1 MNAELSYMKY
11 TEMKRKVVNA
21 RKLRLSPNEEAF
33 ILKEDYER
41 RRKLRLLQVREQERD
56 IALQI
61 REDIKQRRN
70 QQLTRLAEELR
81 AEWEESQTQKIQNL
95 EKLYL
100 ASLRSMGEGHRQ
112 AKENEP
118 DLDALA
124 QQAAQRKRKADLRHK
139 EALKVQKNKKEILM
153 KQKTWHIKAR
163 KEALLVEKERSARIT
178 SLPPPPPAL
187 FENIEVK
194 RISAVKTNSS
204 TYHHLHTFVSREI
217 DTKQPDAHLAAEEEA
232 KRLEELQKQAA
243 QERMERFE
251 KAHVRGFQA
260 MKKIH
265 LAQNQEKLMKE
276 LKQLQQEDLARRRQT
291 VAQMPPQLVEL
302 PYKRSEMKED
312 WQRELEFAFEDM
324 YNADRKVKGNLILH
338 LEPEPLPTVTDQIQ
352 DEELNLSVEQENLDA
367 AEDLPVTEAE
377 IICSSETDVPLVMK
391 TQQIPSKVLFKKLLN
406 KIRSQKSLW
415 TIKSMSEDES
425 EMITTVSETES
436 KAPTVE
442 SGTIA
447 SEERTLSSG
456 QEQVVESDT
465 LTIESGPLASEDKPL
480 SCGTN
485 SGKEQGI
492 PLEINEALP
501 ITTVAQSSVLLH
513 PQEEAAR
520 IRMSAR
526 QKQIME
532 IEEQK
537 QKQLELLEQIEQQ
550 KLRLETDCFR
560 AQLEEEKRKKTQLTG
575 VGCRKS
581 HHYIN
586 LLVGIAPASCAVIS
600 DEDSHRQMIRNYQHQ
615 LLQQN
620 RLHRQSVETARKRL
634 LEYQTMLK
642 GRCPSMSA
650 PSLITD
656 SVISVP
662 SWKSERPTA
671 ISEYWDQGQRLK
683 LSPDKYQ
690 PIQPIQTSK
699 LEQDHFQVAKQNHF
713 PQRQVETAETSGAS
727 DTLTNQSLESQEH
740 LRQFSQTET
749 QQRDYKLVPE
759 NSETLSRALSRDR
772 RLISQDARKV
782 SETCRATTFQSLD
795 SQQLFS
801 ENSENISS
809 HLTEP
814 SSFVPLVPQRSFSS
828 LPVKVETG
836 NIQEPFSAMSKST
849 VSTSHSII
857 NQMYDRPLLPSENI
871 TVQQGNMKA
880 LQEQLDLQKKVL
892 QARQEAQEQL
902 LLCKQKE
909 LEQQTGLSVFL
920 PFVTPDLSALLPS
933 AKADLG
939 RMQESSP
946 TKNNTAVSSD
956 HDVISQLQDRLLSLS
971 QPILSQQNNFKFLQ
985 EQLNIQKDS
994 FQARR
999 EAQEVSCV
1007 HKQSELDGRVC
1018 SEQAEPSFP
1027 FQVAQHTF
1035 TSLPSADTKSGK
1047 IQEQYSSKSDKGLVS
1062 CQSDIPKSQ
1071 DESLS
1076 FLQQFLPLH
1085 DSLKL
1090 LQEQLTKQRDTLQ
1103 ARHEAQVELLLHRQR
1118 DLGDSKSGPMSSS
1131 SSPMVVQHS
1140 VASQASAKAEPRR
1153 TQELYLSEKENVV
1166 PSSHL
1171 IIPTFQDKSLSFP
1184 QHSLPQQE
1192 NLTILQEQSQI
1203 QRVILG
1209 AKEGTQEFVHK
1220 ESELEKMISSE
1231 QTGTSSSLSQVD
1243 ESERFQECISI
1254 KSDSTIPLSHPKIPR
1269 CQERLLRV
1277 SQHMLPLQDN
1287 LEEHQAWLDTE
1298 KEAFH
1303 FSQKTQ
1309 ENTASEQSGSSSF
1322 IPQLVQLSFTSLAS
1336 AESGTILEPLLT
1348 ESESKIFSSHLQIPQ
1363 LQDRLLRISQ
1373 LIQPQQDNLKALQE
1387 QLAAQREAIILA
1399 RQEAREELL
1408 LHQQS
1413 EWEGRISPEQV
1424 DTSSLPLVPQHSF
1437 TSLPLTESERNQEP
1451 CSINSDNMVSSG
1463 HSAITLPDRPLG
1475 LSHLVLPQQD
1485 NSIALEEHLHAQTDL
1500 LPSIEKTQKELVLSQ
1515 PCIFEEKVSSEHFIQ
1530 SHHGDLQ
1537 VLQQQLDTQKK
1548 AIQSIQEV
1556 QEELLLQRLSE
1567 LENRVS
1573 SEQVSSSSFLSQV
1586 VLPVVDSE
1594 RTQKSFPTKSNDTVP
1609 SSHPEIPRLQDRLL
1623 SLSQPVLP
1631 QQDNLTAQLDAQ
1643 REVVYSYE
1651 KPQEELPLN
1660 KQRKLNKSESA
1671 EHTVPSLL
1679 LPKETEHSFIPLP
1692 FAEAKPKSTCE
1703 LYSSQNEHAAPPSGP
1718 VIPRFQD
1725 RLLSFSQPVLAQQDN
1740 LGLQKQLDL
1749 QREVLHYS
1757 QKAQEKL
1764 LVQRQTAL
1772 QQQIQK
1778 HEETLKDFF
1787 KDSQIS
1793 KPTVENDLKTQKMGQ
1808 LREWFPNTQD
1818 LAGNDQEN
1826 IRHADR
1832 NNSDD
1837 NHLPTDDTSA
1847 KQSGE
1852 HLEKD
1857 LGRRS
1862 SKPPVAKVKC
1872 GLDLNQHE
1880 LSAIQEVESP
1890 ASGRTSLL
1898 GKPGISQ
1905 DRDPLRVSISR
1916 EQSFFGS
1923 PLACDPFSC
1932 LQQVGQEN
1940 VCGDDYNEAVKVKES
1955 VVENHAVLSY
1965 AVEEE
1970 HTYLGPIVKP
1980 DDKAKT
1986 LSHEPLSSVTVS
1998 TGSLLSYENTDLSL
2012 TDPESFSEHMDDS
2025 KQESTTGKEQETNIS
2040 SIVPSTQDI
2049 DQWRNSSDVHKSLL
2063 PAVDE
2068 TTCAHTY
2075 FRQMIDKYINEANV
2089 IPEKTDLQVDLDF
2102 PELEHIFPNL
2112 HHQLF
2117 KPLEPHPDFDLSS
2130 SSSGIS
2136 PDNRDFYQR
2145 SDSSSESHCAPGSS
2159 KSTVYF
2165 TALRRTSMH
2174 SSLNTSSN
2182 QQPDTNLAHV
2192 GAHSFATE
2200 NIIGGSEQ
2208 CFEQLLPE
2216 YSSQEE
2222 SQHADLPSIFS
2233 IEARDSSQGMKNQN
2247 YSSEEHTEIL
2257 QNKKKSVH
2265 FQLSVGN
2272 LSSVY
2277 GSCDEANV
2285 FDQLNVHSTPC
2296 GSNSSECSIKHQ
2308 LESRK
2313 ERMGFEEL
2321 SKRGVVT
2328 ILQSQG
2334 LTEDNKNETCRV
2346 LAINP
2351 QIEEIDSRL
2360 CVEMGTSVQAPYSLT
2375 TQNEKC
2381 FENSAEIDIP
2391 KITKKLSQ
2399 LSQSELFASSG
2410 SFSLQSSIPV
2420 WETETGHGIMEEPEL
2435 TLVSTS
2441 DTSIAEMDFANL
2453 TLEEKS
2459 ENEAKS
2465 SFQVGEFLPLVSE
2478 TEASDY
2484 PAVSELSIEKPRT
2497 ASTDTPQ
2504 RFTPIPGSL
2513 QEAFIKRKK
2522 SFMER
2527 SHQREKEIRNK
2538 IRLSENSQIKTV
2550 KEKPSISSSVSR
2562 LKGVNKVRASFP
2574 EDRKTTQALRH
2585 QRGLR
2590 LYNQLAEVK
2599 QQKEEKAKQE
2609 AYAQN
2614 RARAKEFHKVS
2625 VTEGEGLNFLSLKYT
2640 TETTKFLF
2648 LPQKTLE
2655 KLRARNTC

>member
-1 MNAELSYMKY
+1 
-11 TEMKRKVVNA
+11 
-21 RKLRLSPNEEAF
+21 
-33 ILKEDYER
+33 
-41 RRKLRLLQVREQERD
+41 
-56 IALQI
+56 
-61 REDIKQRRN
+61 
-70 QQLTRLAEELR
+70 
-81 AEWEESQTQKIQNL
+81 
-95 EKLYL
+95 
-100 ASLRSMGEGHRQ
+100 
-112 AKENEP
+112 
-118 DLDALA
+118 
-124 QQAAQRKRKADLRHK
+124 
-139 EALKVQKNKKEILM
+139 
-153 KQKTWHIKAR
+153 
-163 KEALLVEKERSARIT
+163 
-178 SLPPPPPAL
+178 
-187 FENIEVK
+187 
-194 RISAVKTNSS
+194 
-204 TYHHLHTFVSREI
+204 
-217 DTKQPDAHLAAEEEA
+217 
-232 KRLEELQKQAA
+232 
-243 QERMERFE
+243 
-251 KAHVRGFQA
+251 
-260 MKKIH
+260 
-265 LAQNQEKLMKE
+265 
-276 LKQLQQEDLARRRQT
+276 
-291 VAQMPPQLVEL
+291 
-302 PYKRSEMKED
+302 
-312 WQRELEFAFEDM
+312 
-324 YNADRKVKGNLILH
+324 
-338 LEPEPLPTVTDQIQ
+338 
-352 DEELNLSVEQENLDA
+352 
-367 AEDLPVTEAE
+367 
-377 IICSSETDVPLVMK
+377 
-391 TQQIPSKVLFKKLLN
+391 
-406 KIRSQKSLW
+406 
-415 TIKSMSEDES
+415 
-425 EMITTVSETES
+425 
-436 KAPTVE
+436 
-442 SGTIA
+442 
-447 SEERTLSSG
+447 
-456 QEQVVESDT
+456 
-465 LTIESGPLASEDKPL
+465 
-480 SCGTN
+480 
-485 SGKEQGI
+485 
-492 PLEINEALP
+492 
-501 ITTVAQSSVLLH
+501 
-513 PQEEAAR
+513 
-520 IRMSAR
+520 
-526 QKQIME
+526 ME

>member
-1 MNAELSYMKY
+1 MKY

-61 REDIKQRRN
+61 REDVKQRRN
-70 QQLTRLAEELR
+70 QQFTRLAEELR

-124 QQAAQRKRKADLRHK
+124 QQAAERKRKADLRHK

-163 KEALLVEKERSARIT
+163 KEALLVEKERSAKIT

-243 QERMERFE
+243 QERMEQFE

-352 DEELNLSVEQENLDA
+352 DEELNLSMEQENLGA

-425 EMITTVSETES
+425 EMITTVSEIES

-485 SGKEQGI
+485 CGKEQ
-492 PLEINEALP
+492 EINETLP

-560 AQLEEEKRKKTQLTG
+560 AQLEEEKRKKTQPTG
-575 VGCRKS
+575 
-581 HHYIN
+581 
-586 LLVGIAPASCAVIS
+586 VGIAPASCAVIS

-671 ISEYWDQGQRLK
+671 ISEHWDQGQRLK

-759 NSETLSRALSRDR
+759 NSETLSRALSHDR
-772 RLISQDARKV
+772 RLISQDARKI
-782 SETCRATTFQSLD
+782 SETFRATTFQSLD

-801 ENSENISS
+801 ESSENISS

-920 PFVTPDLSALLPS
+920 PLVTPDLSALLPS

-994 FQARR
+994 LQARR

-1018 SEQAEPSFP
+1018 SEQAEPSSFP
-1027 FQVAQHTF
+1027 FQVAQHTY

-1118 DLGDSKSGPMSSS
+1118 DLGDSKFGPVSSS

-1153 TQELYLSEKENVV
+1153 IQELYLSEKENVV

-1220 ESELEKMISSE
+1220 ESELEKKISSE

-1348 ESESKIFSSHLQIPQ
+1348 ESESKIFSGHLQIPQ

-1413 EWEGRISPEQV
+1413 EQEGRISPEQV

-1463 HSAITLPDRPLG
+1463 HSLITLPDRPLG

-1500 LPSIEKTQKELVLSQ
+1500 PPSIEKTQKELVLSQ
-1515 PCIFEEKVSSEHFIQ
+1515 PCKFEEKVSSEHFIQ

-1548 AIQSIQEV
+1548 AIRSIQEV

-1567 LENRVS
+1567 LEKRVS

-1594 RTQKSFPTKSNDTVP
+1594 RTQKSFLTKSNDTVS

-1643 REVVYSYE
+1643 REVVYYE
-1651 KPQEELPLN
+1651 KPQEKLPLN
-1660 KQRKLNKSESA
+1660 KQTKLNKSESA

-1718 VIPRFQD
+1718 MIPRFQD

-1764 LVQRQTAL
+1764 LLQRQTAL

-1837 NHLPTDDTSA
+1837 NHLTSDDTSA

-1898 GKPGISQ
+1898 GKPGIYQ

-1923 PLACDPFSC
+1923 PLACDPFGC
-1932 LQQVGQEN
+1932 LQPVGQEN
-1940 VCGDDYNEAVKVKES
+1940 VCGDNYDEAVKVKES

-1970 HTYLGPIVKP
+1970 HTYLGPTVKP

-2025 KQESTTGKEQETNIS
+2025 KQESTAGKEQETSIS

-2049 DQWRNSSDVHKSLL
+2049 YQWRNSSEVHKSLL

-2068 TTCAHTY
+2068 TTCGHTH
-2075 FRQMIDKYINEANV
+2075 FRQMIDKYINEANL
-2089 IPEKTDLQVDLDF
+2089 IPEKTDLQ
-2102 PELEHIFPNL
+2102 ELEHIFPNL

-2117 KPLEPHPDFDLSS
+2117 KPLETHPDFDLSS

-2145 SDSSSESHCAPGSS
+2145 SASSSESHCATGSS

-2174 SSLNTSSN
+2174 SSLNTSPN

-2200 NIIGGSEQ
+2200 NIGGSEQ

-2233 IEARDSSQGMKNQN
+2233 IEARDSSRGMKNQN

-2277 GSCDEANV
+2277 SSSDEANV
-2285 FDQLNVHSTPC
+2285 FDPLNVHSTPC

-2346 LAINP
+2346 LDINP

-2360 CVEMGTSVQAPYSLT
+2360 CVSTVEMGTSIQAPYSLT
-2375 TQNEKC
+2375 KNEKC
-2381 FENSAEIDIP
+2381 FENSAETDIP

-2441 DTSIAEMDFANL
+2441 DISIAEMDFANL

-2465 SFQVGEFLPLVSE
+2465 SFQVSEFLPLVSE

-2538 IRLSENSQIKTV
+2538 ICLSENSQIKTV
-2550 KEKPSISSSVSR
+2550 KEKPSISSSVSH

-2585 QRGLR
+2585 QRDLR

-2614 RARAKEFHKVS
+2614 RARAKEFHK
-2625 VTEGEGLNFLSLKYT
+2625 
-2640 TETTKFLF
+2640 
-2648 LPQKTLE
+2648 KTLE

>member
-1 MNAELSYMKY
+1 MTEVTAARRWLSRRRRNGCWAADGQELTRPACFELRLLCPGSGFSELSYIKY

-21 RKLRLSPNEEAF
+21 HKLRLSPNEEAF

-70 QQLTRLAEELR
+70 QQFTRLAEELR
-81 AEWEESQTQKIQNL
+81 AEWEQSQTQKIQNL

-124 QQAAQRKRKADLRHK
+124 QQAAERKRKADMRHK
-139 EALKVQKNKKEILM
+139 EALKVQKNQKEILM

-163 KEALLVEKERSARIT
+163 KEALLVEKERSAKIT
-178 SLPPPPPAL
+178 SLPPPPPTL

-204 TYHHLHTFVSREI
+204 TYHHLHTFVNRET
-217 DTKQPDAHLAAEEEA
+217 DTKQPDARLAAEEQA

-251 KAHVRGFQA
+251 KAHIRGFQA

-324 YNADRKVKGNLILH
+324 YNADRKVKGSLILH

-352 DEELNLSVEQENLDA
+352 DEELDLSIEQENLGA

-425 EMITTVSETES
+425 EMITTVSEIES

-442 SGTIA
+442 SGAIA

-485 SGKEQGI
+485 SGKEQ
-492 PLEINEALP
+492 EINETLP
-501 ITTVAQSSVLLH
+501 VTTVAQSSVLLH
-513 PQEEAAR
+513 PQEAAAR

-550 KLRLETDCFR
+550 KLRLESDCFR
-560 AQLEEEKRKKTQLTG
+560 AQLEEEKRKKTQPTG
-575 VGCRKS
+575 VD
-581 HHYIN
+581 
-586 LLVGIAPASCAVIS
+586 IAPASCTVIS

-671 ISEYWDQGQRLK
+671 ISEHWDQGQRLK
-683 LSPDKYQ
+683 LSPNKYQ

-699 LEQDHFQVAKQNHF
+699 LEQDHFQVVRQNHF
-713 PQRQVETAETSGAS
+713 PQRQVETTETLGAS
-727 DTLTNQSLESQEH
+727 DILTNQALESQEH
-740 LRQFSQTET
+740 LSQFFQTET
-749 QQRDYKLVPE
+749 QQRDYKLVPKD
-759 NSETLSRALSRDR
+759 SETLSRALSHDR
-772 RLISQDARKV
+772 QLISQDARKI
-782 SETCRATTFQSLD
+782 SETFRATTFQSLE

-801 ENSENISS
+801 ENSENVSS

-814 SSFVPLVPQRSFSS
+814 SSFIPLVPQHAFSS
-828 LPVKVETG
+828 LPVKVESG
-836 NIQEPFSAMSKST
+836 KIQEPFSAMSKST

-857 NQMYDRPLLPSENI
+857 SQVHDRRLLPSENI
-871 TVQQGNMKA
+871 TAQQGNMKA

-920 PFVTPDLSALLPS
+920 PLVTPDSSALLPS

-939 RMQESSP
+939 RIQESSP

-956 HDVISQLQDRLLSLS
+956 HHVISQLQDRLLSLS

-994 FQARR
+994 LQARR
-999 EAQEVSCV
+999 EAQEVLYV
-1007 HKQSELDGRVC
+1007 HKQSELERRVC

-1035 TSLPSADTKSGK
+1035 NSLPSADTKSGK
-1047 IQEQYSSKSDKGLVS
+1047 TQEQHSSKSEKGLVS

-1071 DESLS
+1071 DGSLS

-1118 DLGDSKSGPMSSS
+1118 DLGDSKSGLVSSS
-1131 SSPMVVQHS
+1131 SSPVVVQHS
-1140 VASQASAKAEPRR
+1140 VASQASTKAEPRR
-1153 TQELYLSEKENVV
+1153 IQEFYLSEKENVG

-1171 IIPTFQDKSLSFP
+1171 TIPTFQDKSLSFP

-1192 NLTILQEQSQI
+1192 NLTVLQEQSQI

-1209 AKEGTQEFVHK
+1209 AKEGTQEFVHT
-1220 ESELEKMISSE
+1220 ESELEKRISSE

-1277 SQHMLPLQDN
+1277 SQRMLPLQDN

-1309 ENTASEQSGSSSF
+1309 ENTSSEQTGSSSF
-1322 IPQLVQLSFTSLAS
+1322 IPHLVQLSFTSLAS
-1336 AESGTILEPLLT
+1336 AESGTILEPLFT

-1363 LQDRLLRISQ
+1363 LQDRLLRILQ

-1387 QLAAQREAIILA
+1387 QLATQREAIILA

-1408 LHQQS
+1408 LHQS

-1424 DTSSLPLVPQHSF
+1424 DTSSLPLVPQHSLA
-1437 TSLPLTESERNQEP
+1437 SLPLTESERNQEP

-1463 HSAITLPDRPLG
+1463 HSEISTLPDGLLG

-1485 NSIALEEHLHAQTDL
+1485 NLIALEEHLHAQTDF
-1500 LPSIEKTQKELVLSQ
+1500 LPSIGKTQKELVLSK
-1515 PCIFEEKVSSEHFIQ
+1515 PCKFEEKVSSEHFIQ

-1537 VLQQQLDTQKK
+1537 ALQQQLDTQKK
-1548 AIQSIQEV
+1548 AIRSIQEV

-1567 LENRVS
+1567 LEKRVS
-1573 SEQVSSSSFLSQV
+1573 SEQVSSSSFISQV
-1586 VLPVVDSE
+1586 PVAASE
-1594 RTQKSFPTKSNDTVP
+1594 RTQKSFPTKSNDTVS
-1609 SSHPEIPRLQDRLL
+1609 SSHCEIPRLQDRLL
-1623 SLSQPVLP
+1623 SLTQPILP
-1631 QQDNLTAQLDAQ
+1631 QQDNMTAQLDAQ
-1643 REVVYSYE
+1643 REVMYSYE
-1651 KPQEELPLN
+1651 KPQEELSLN

-1671 EHTVPSLL
+1671 EHTIPSLF

-1703 LYSSQNEHAAPPSGP
+1703 LYSSQNEHAAPQSDP
-1718 VIPRFQD
+1718 VIPGFQD
-1725 RLLSFSQPVLAQQDN
+1725 RLLSFSQPVLTQQDN

-1772 QQQIQK
+1772 QQQIQE

-1818 LAGNDQEN
+1818 QEN

-1837 NHLPTDDTSA
+1837 NHLASEDTSA

-1862 SKPPVAKVKC
+1862 STPPVAKVKC

-1890 ASGRTSLL
+1890 ASGRTSIL
-1898 GKPGISQ
+1898 GKPGIYQ

-1932 LQQVGQEN
+1932 LQPVGQEN
-1940 VCGDDYNEAVKVKES
+1940 VCGDDYDEA
-1955 VVENHAVLSY
+1955 
-1965 AVEEE
+1965 
-1970 HTYLGPIVKP
+1970 
-1980 DDKAKT
+1980 
-1986 LSHEPLSSVTVS
+1986 
-1998 TGSLLSYENTDLSL
+1998 
-2012 TDPESFSEHMDDS
+2012 
-2025 KQESTTGKEQETNIS
+2025 
-2040 SIVPSTQDI
+2040 
-2049 DQWRNSSDVHKSLL
+2049 
-2063 PAVDE
+2063 
-2068 TTCAHTY
+2068 
-2075 FRQMIDKYINEANV
+2075 
-2089 IPEKTDLQVDLDF
+2089 VDLDF

-2112 HHQLF
+2112 HRQLF

-2145 SDSSSESHCAPGSS
+2145 SDSSSESHHATGSS

-2165 TALRRTSMH
+2165 TALRTTSVH
-2174 SSLNTSSN
+2174 SSLNTSPN

-2208 CFEQLLPE
+2208 CFEQLQPE

-2233 IEARDSSQGMKNQN
+2233 IEARGSSQGMKNQN
-2247 YSSEEHTEIL
+2247 YPSEEHTEIL

-2277 GSCDEANV
+2277 SSSDEANV
-2285 FDQLNVHSTPC
+2285 FDQLNVQHSTPC
-2296 GSNSSECSIKHQ
+2296 GSNSSECSTKHQ
-2308 LESRK
+2308 LESKK
-2313 ERMGFEEL
+2313 ESMGFEEL
-2321 SKRGVVT
+2321 PKRGVVT
-2328 ILQSQG
+2328 MLQSQG
-2334 LTEDNKNETCRV
+2334 LIEDNKNETCRV
-2346 LAINP
+2346 LDINP
-2351 QIEEIDSRL
+2351 QVEEIDSRL
-2360 CVEMGTSVQAPYSLT
+2360 CVRTVEMGTSIQAPYSLT
-2375 TQNEKC
+2375 TQNEKY
-2381 FENSAEIDIP
+2381 FENSAKTDIP

-2399 LSQSELFASSG
+2399 LGESELFASSG

-2420 WETETGHGIMEEPEL
+2420 WETEIGHGIMEEPEL
-2435 TLVSTS
+2435 TLVSTT
-2441 DTSIAEMDFANL
+2441 DTIIAEMDFANL

-2459 ENEAKS
+2459 ESEAKS
-2465 SFQVGEFLPLVSE
+2465 FFEVSEFLPLASA

-2497 ASTDTPQ
+2497 ASTAETP
-2504 RFTPIPGSL
+2504 RRLTPIPGSL

-2527 SHQREKEIRNK
+2527 SHQRQKEIRNK
-2538 IRLSENSQIKTV
+2538 IHVSENSQIKTV
-2550 KEKPSISSSVSR
+2550 KEKPSISSSVSH

-2614 RARAKEFHKVS
+2614 RARAKEFHK
-2625 VTEGEGLNFLSLKYT
+2625 
-2640 TETTKFLF
+2640 
-2648 LPQKTLE
+2648 KTLE
-2655 KLRARNTC
+2655 KLRIKNTC

>member
-1 MNAELSYMKY
+1 MKY

-124 QQAAQRKRKADLRHK
+124 QQAAERKRKADLRHK

-163 KEALLVEKERSARIT
+163 KEALLVEKERSAKIT

-194 RISAVKTNSS
+194 RICAVKTNSS
-204 TYHHLHTFVSREI
+204 TYHHLHTFVSRER

-352 DEELNLSVEQENLDA
+352 DEELNLSMEQENVGA

-425 EMITTVSETES
+425 EMITTVSEIES

-485 SGKEQGI
+485 SGKEQ
-492 PLEINEALP
+492 EINEALP

-560 AQLEEEKRKKTQLTG
+560 AQLEEEKRKKTQPTG
-575 VGCRKS
+575 
-581 HHYIN
+581 
-586 LLVGIAPASCAVIS
+586 VGIAPASCAVIS

-642 GRCPSMSA
+642 ERCPSMSA

-656 SVISVP
+656 SVVSVP

-671 ISEYWDQGQRLK
+671 ISEHWDQGQRLK

-699 LEQDHFQVAKQNHF
+699 LEQDHFQVAKQNDF

-759 NSETLSRALSRDR
+759 NSETLSRALSHDR
-772 RLISQDARKV
+772 QLISQDARKI
-782 SETCRATTFQSLD
+782 SETFRATTFQSLD

-814 SSFVPLVPQRSFSS
+814 SSFVPLVPQCSFSS

-857 NQMYDRPLLPSENI
+857 NQMYDRPLLSSENI

-920 PFVTPDLSALLPS
+920 PLVTPDLSALLPS

-939 RMQESSP
+939 RTQESSP

-994 FQARR
+994 LQARR

-1018 SEQAEPSFP
+1018 SEQAEPSSFP

-1118 DLGDSKSGPMSSS
+1118 DLGDSKSGPVSSS

-1153 TQELYLSEKENVV
+1153 IQELYLSEKENVV

-1220 ESELEKMISSE
+1220 ESELEKKISSE

-1348 ESESKIFSSHLQIPQ
+1348 ESESKIFSGHLQIPQ

-1451 CSINSDNMVSSG
+1451 SSINSDNMVSSG

-1515 PCIFEEKVSSEHFIQ
+1515 PCKFEEKVSSEHFIQ

-1567 LENRVS
+1567 LEKRVS

-1586 VLPVVDSE
+1586 VLPIVDSE
-1594 RTQKSFPTKSNDTVP
+1594 RTQKSFPTEGNDTVP

-1631 QQDNLTAQLDAQ
+1631 QQDNLAAQLDAQ

-1660 KQRKLNKSESA
+1660 QQRKLNKSESA

-1837 NHLPTDDTSA
+1837 NHLASDDTSA

-1898 GKPGISQ
+1898 GKPGIYQ

-1923 PLACDPFSC
+1923 PLTCDPFSC

-1940 VCGDDYNEAVKVKES
+1940 VCGDDYDEAVKVKES

-2025 KQESTTGKEQETNIS
+2025 KQESTT
-2040 SIVPSTQDI
+2040 
-2049 DQWRNSSDVHKSLL
+2049 
-2063 PAVDE
+2063 
-2068 TTCAHTY
+2068 
-2075 FRQMIDKYINEANV
+2075 
-2089 IPEKTDLQVDLDF
+2089 VDLDF

-2145 SDSSSESHCAPGSS
+2145 SDSSSESHCATGSS

-2174 SSLNTSSN
+2174 SSLNTSPN

-2257 QNKKKSVH
+2257 QNKKKGVH

-2277 GSCDEANV
+2277 SSCDEANI

-2346 LAINP
+2346 LDINP
-2351 QIEEIDSRL
+2351 QIEEIDSQL

-2399 LSQSELFASSG
+2399 LSQSELFASSR

-2441 DTSIAEMDFANL
+2441 DISIAEMDFANL

-2465 SFQVGEFLPLVSE
+2465 SFQVSEFLPLVSE

-2538 IRLSENSQIKTV
+2538 IRLSENSQIKTI

-2614 RARAKEFHKVS
+2614 RAKAKEFHKVS
-2625 VTEGEGLNFLSLKYT
+2625 VTEGEGLNFSSLKYT

>member
-1 MNAELSYMKY
+1 MTEVTAARRWLSRRRRNGCWAADGQELTRPACFELRLLCPGSGFSELSYIKY

-21 RKLRLSPNEEAF
+21 HKLRLSPNEEAF

-70 QQLTRLAEELR
+70 QQFTRLAEELR
-81 AEWEESQTQKIQNL
+81 AEWEQSQTQKIQNL

-124 QQAAQRKRKADLRHK
+124 QQAAERKRKADMRHK
-139 EALKVQKNKKEILM
+139 EALKVQKNQKEILM

-163 KEALLVEKERSARIT
+163 KEALLVEKERSAKIT
-178 SLPPPPPAL
+178 SLPPPPPTL

-204 TYHHLHTFVSREI
+204 TYHHLHTFVNRET
-217 DTKQPDAHLAAEEEA
+217 DTKQPDARLAAEEQA

-251 KAHVRGFQA
+251 KAHIRGFQA

-324 YNADRKVKGNLILH
+324 YNADRKVKGSLILH

-352 DEELNLSVEQENLDA
+352 DEELDLSIEQENLGA

-425 EMITTVSETES
+425 EMITTVSEIES

-442 SGTIA
+442 SGAIA

-456 QEQVVESDT
+456 QEQVLLSITVVESDT

-485 SGKEQGI
+485 SGKEQ
-492 PLEINEALP
+492 EINETLP
-501 ITTVAQSSVLLH
+501 VTTVAQSSVLLH
-513 PQEEAAR
+513 PQEAAAR

-550 KLRLETDCFR
+550 KLRLESDCFR
-560 AQLEEEKRKKTQLTG
+560 AQLEEEKRKKTQPTG
-575 VGCRKS
+575 VD
-581 HHYIN
+581 
-586 LLVGIAPASCAVIS
+586 IAPASCTVIS

-671 ISEYWDQGQRLK
+671 ISEHWDQGQRLK
-683 LSPDKYQ
+683 LSPNKYQ

-699 LEQDHFQVAKQNHF
+699 LEQDHFQVVRQNHF
-713 PQRQVETAETSGAS
+713 PQRQVETTETLGAS
-727 DTLTNQSLESQEH
+727 DILTNQALESQEH
-740 LRQFSQTET
+740 LSQFFQTET
-749 QQRDYKLVPE
+749 QQRDYKLVPKD
-759 NSETLSRALSRDR
+759 SETLSRALSHDR
-772 RLISQDARKV
+772 QLISQDARKI
-782 SETCRATTFQSLD
+782 SETFRATTFQSLE

-801 ENSENISS
+801 ENSENVSS

-814 SSFVPLVPQRSFSS
+814 SSFIPLVPQHAFSS
-828 LPVKVETG
+828 LPVKVESG
-836 NIQEPFSAMSKST
+836 KIQEPFSAMSKST

-857 NQMYDRPLLPSENI
+857 SQVHDRRLLPSENI
-871 TVQQGNMKA
+871 TAQQGNMKA

-920 PFVTPDLSALLPS
+920 PLVTPDSSALLPS

-939 RMQESSP
+939 RIQESSP
-946 TKNNTAVSSD
+946 TKNNSAVSSD
-956 HDVISQLQDRLLSLS
+956 HHVISQLQDRLLSLS

-994 FQARR
+994 LQARR
-999 EAQEVSCV
+999 EAQEVLYV
-1007 HKQSELDGRVC
+1007 HKQSELERRVC

-1047 IQEQYSSKSDKGLVS
+1047 TQEQHSSKSEKGLVS

-1071 DESLS
+1071 DGSLS

-1085 DSLKL
+1085 DGLKL

-1118 DLGDSKSGPMSSS
+1118 DLGDSKSGLVSSS
-1131 SSPMVVQHS
+1131 SSPVVVQHS
-1140 VASQASAKAEPRR
+1140 VASQASTKAEPRR
-1153 TQELYLSEKENVV
+1153 IQEFYLSEKENVG

-1171 IIPTFQDKSLSFP
+1171 TIPTFQDKSLSFP

-1192 NLTILQEQSQI
+1192 NLTVLQEQSQI

-1209 AKEGTQEFVHK
+1209 AKEGTQEFVHT
-1220 ESELEKMISSE
+1220 ESELEKRISSE

-1277 SQHMLPLQDN
+1277 SQRMLPLQDN

-1309 ENTASEQSGSSSF
+1309 ENTSSEQTGSSSF
-1322 IPQLVQLSFTSLAS
+1322 IPHLVQLSFTSLAS
-1336 AESGTILEPLLT
+1336 AESGTILEPLFT

-1387 QLAAQREAIILA
+1387 QLATQREAIILA

-1408 LHQQS
+1408 LHQS

-1424 DTSSLPLVPQHSF
+1424 DTSSLPLVPQHSLA
-1437 TSLPLTESERNQEP
+1437 SLPLTESERNQEP

-1463 HSAITLPDRPLG
+1463 HSEISTLPDGLLG

-1485 NSIALEEHLHAQTDL
+1485 NLIALEEHLHAQTDF
-1500 LPSIEKTQKELVLSQ
+1500 LPSIGKTQKELVLSK
-1515 PCIFEEKVSSEHFIQ
+1515 PCKFEEKVSSEHFIQ

-1537 VLQQQLDTQKK
+1537 ALQQQLDTQKK
-1548 AIQSIQEV
+1548 AIRSIQEV

-1567 LENRVS
+1567 LEKRVS
-1573 SEQVSSSSFLSQV
+1573 SEQVSSSSFISQV
-1586 VLPVVDSE
+1586 PVAASE
-1594 RTQKSFPTKSNDTVP
+1594 RTQKSFPTKSNDTVS
-1609 SSHPEIPRLQDRLL
+1609 SSHCEIPRLQDRLL
-1623 SLSQPVLP
+1623 SLTQPILP
-1631 QQDNLTAQLDAQ
+1631 QQDNMTAQLDAQ
-1643 REVVYSYE
+1643 REVMYSYE
-1651 KPQEELPLN
+1651 KPQEELSLN

-1671 EHTVPSLL
+1671 EHTIPSLF
-1679 LPKETEHSFIPLP
+1679 LPKEIEHSFIPLP

-1703 LYSSQNEHAAPPSGP
+1703 LYSSQNEHAAPQSDP
-1718 VIPRFQD
+1718 VIPGFQD
-1725 RLLSFSQPVLAQQDN
+1725 RLLSFSQPVLTQQDN

-1772 QQQIQK
+1772 QQQIQE

-1818 LAGNDQEN
+1818 QEN

-1837 NHLPTDDTSA
+1837 NHLASEDTSA
-1847 KQSGE
+1847 KQSG
-1852 HLEKD
+1852 
-1857 LGRRS
+1857 
-1862 SKPPVAKVKC
+1862 
-1872 GLDLNQHE
+1872 
-1880 LSAIQEVESP
+1880 
-1890 ASGRTSLL
+1890 
-1898 GKPGISQ
+1898 KPGIYQ

-1932 LQQVGQEN
+1932 LQPVGQEN
-1940 VCGDDYNEAVKVKES
+1940 VCGDDYDEAVKLKES
-1955 VVENHAVLSY
+1955 VENHAVLSY

-1970 HTYLGPIVKP
+1970 HTYLGPTVKP

-2012 TDPESFSEHMDDS
+2012 TDP
-2025 KQESTTGKEQETNIS
+2025 
-2040 SIVPSTQDI
+2040 
-2049 DQWRNSSDVHKSLL
+2049 
-2063 PAVDE
+2063 
-2068 TTCAHTY
+2068 
-2075 FRQMIDKYINEANV
+2075 
-2089 IPEKTDLQVDLDF
+2089 VDLDF

-2112 HHQLF
+2112 HRQLF

-2145 SDSSSESHCAPGSS
+2145 SDSSSESHHATGSS

-2165 TALRRTSMH
+2165 TALRTTSVH
-2174 SSLNTSSN
+2174 SSLNTSPN

-2208 CFEQLLPE
+2208 CFEQLQPE

-2233 IEARDSSQGMKNQN
+2233 IEARGSSQGVKNQN
-2247 YSSEEHTEIL
+2247 YPSEEHTEIL

-2277 GSCDEANV
+2277 SSSDEANV
-2285 FDQLNVHSTPC
+2285 FDQLNVQHSTPC
-2296 GSNSSECSIKHQ
+2296 GSNSSECSTKHQ
-2308 LESRK
+2308 LESKK
-2313 ERMGFEEL
+2313 ESMGFEEL
-2321 SKRGVVT
+2321 PKRGVVT
-2328 ILQSQG
+2328 MLQSQG
-2334 LTEDNKNETCRV
+2334 LIEDNKNETCRV
-2346 LAINP
+2346 LDINP
-2351 QIEEIDSRL
+2351 QVEEIDSRL
-2360 CVEMGTSVQAPYSLT
+2360 CVRTVEMGTSIQAPYSLT
-2375 TQNEKC
+2375 TQNEKY
-2381 FENSAEIDIP
+2381 FENSAKTDIP

-2399 LSQSELFASSG
+2399 LGESELFASSG

-2420 WETETGHGIMEEPEL
+2420 WETEIGHGIMEEPEL
-2435 TLVSTS
+2435 TLVSTT
-2441 DTSIAEMDFANL
+2441 DTIIAEMDFANL

-2459 ENEAKS
+2459 ESEAKS
-2465 SFQVGEFLPLVSE
+2465 FFEVSEFLPLASA

-2497 ASTDTPQ
+2497 ASTAETP
-2504 RFTPIPGSL
+2504 RRLTPIPGSL

-2527 SHQREKEIRNK
+2527 SHQRQKEIRNK
-2538 IRLSENSQIKTV
+2538 IHVSENSQIKTV
-2550 KEKPSISSSVSR
+2550 KEKPSISSSVSH

-2614 RARAKEFHKVS
+2614 RARAKEFHK
-2625 VTEGEGLNFLSLKYT
+2625 
-2640 TETTKFLF
+2640 
-2648 LPQKTLE
+2648 KTLE
-2655 KLRARNTC
+2655 KLRIKNTC

>member
-1 MNAELSYMKY
+1 MTEVTAARRWLSRRRRNGCWAADGQELTRPACSELRLLCLGSGFSELSYMKY

-70 QQLTRLAEELR
+70 QQFTRLAEELR

-124 QQAAQRKRKADLRHK
+124 QQAAERKRKADLRHK

-163 KEALLVEKERSARIT
+163 KEALLVEKERSAKIT
-178 SLPPPPPAL
+178 SLPPPPPTL

-204 TYHHLHTFVSREI
+204 TYHHLHTFVSRET

-352 DEELNLSVEQENLDA
+352 DEELNLSMEQENLGA

-377 IICSSETDVPLVMK
+377 IICSSETDVPLGMK

-425 EMITTVSETES
+425 EMITTVSEIES

-485 SGKEQGI
+485 SGKEQ
-492 PLEINEALP
+492 EINETLP

-560 AQLEEEKRKKTQLTG
+560 AQLEEEKRKKTQPTG
-575 VGCRKS
+575 
-581 HHYIN
+581 
-586 LLVGIAPASCAVIS
+586 VGIAPASCAVIS

-671 ISEYWDQGQRLK
+671 ISEHWDQGQRLK

-690 PIQPIQTSK
+690 PVQPVQTSK

-759 NSETLSRALSRDR
+759 NSETLSRALSHDR
-772 RLISQDARKV
+772 RLISQDARKI
-782 SETCRATTFQSLD
+782 SETFRATTFQSLD

-814 SSFVPLVPQRSFSS
+814 SSFVPLVPQHSFSS
-828 LPVKVETG
+828 LPVKVESG

-920 PFVTPDLSALLPS
+920 PLVTPDLSALLPS

-939 RMQESSP
+939 RMKESSP

-956 HDVISQLQDRLLSLS
+956 HHVISQLQDRLLSLS

-985 EQLNIQKDS
+985 EQLSIQKDS
-994 FQARR
+994 LQARR
-999 EAQEVSCV
+999 EAQEVLCV

-1018 SEQAEPSFP
+1018 SEQAEPSSFP

-1035 TSLPSADTKSGK
+1035 TSLPSTDTKSGK
-1047 IQEQYSSKSDKGLVS
+1047 TQEQYSSKSDKGLVS

-1071 DESLS
+1071 DGSLS

-1118 DLGDSKSGPMSSS
+1118 DLGDSKSGPVSSS
-1131 SSPMVVQHS
+1131 SSPVVVQHS

-1153 TQELYLSEKENVV
+1153 IQELYLSEKENVV

-1209 AKEGTQEFVHK
+1209 AKEGTQEFVHT
-1220 ESELEKMISSE
+1220 ESELEKRISSE

-1243 ESERFQECISI
+1243 ESERFQECVSI
-1254 KSDSTIPLSHPKIPR
+1254 KSDTTIPLSHPKIPR

-1277 SQHMLPLQDN
+1277 SQCILPLQDN

-1348 ESESKIFSSHLQIPQ
+1348 ESESKIFSGHLQIPQ

-1387 QLAAQREAIILA
+1387 QLATQREAIILA

-1408 LHQQS
+1408 SHQQS

-1463 HSAITLPDRPLG
+1463 PSEITLPDRPLG

-1485 NSIALEEHLHAQTDL
+1485 NSIALEEHLHAQTDF

-1515 PCIFEEKVSSEHFIQ
+1515 PCKFEEKVSSEHFIQ

-1537 VLQQQLDTQKK
+1537 ALQQQLDTQKK
-1548 AIQSIQEV
+1548 AIRSIHEV

-1567 LENRVS
+1567 LEKRVS

-1623 SLSQPVLP
+1623 SLSQPILP

-1671 EHTVPSLL
+1671 EHTIPSLL

-1718 VIPRFQD
+1718 VIPGFQD

-1837 NHLPTDDTSA
+1837 DHLASDDTSA

-1852 HLEKD
+1852 HLERD

-1898 GKPGISQ
+1898 GKPGIYQ

-1940 VCGDDYNEAVKVKES
+1940 VCGDDYDEAVKVKES

-1970 HTYLGPIVKP
+1970 HTYLGPTVKP

-2012 TDPESFSEHMDDS
+2012 TDP
-2025 KQESTTGKEQETNIS
+2025 
-2040 SIVPSTQDI
+2040 
-2049 DQWRNSSDVHKSLL
+2049 
-2063 PAVDE
+2063 
-2068 TTCAHTY
+2068 
-2075 FRQMIDKYINEANV
+2075 
-2089 IPEKTDLQVDLDF
+2089 VDLDF

-2145 SDSSSESHCAPGSS
+2145 SDSSSESHCATGSS

-2174 SSLNTSSN
+2174 SSLNTSPN

-2200 NIIGGSEQ
+2200 NIGGSEQ

-2277 GSCDEANV
+2277 SSSDEANV
-2285 FDQLNVHSTPC
+2285 FDQLNVQHSTPC
-2296 GSNSSECSIKHQ
+2296 GSNSTECSIKHQ

-2346 LAINP
+2346 LDINP

-2360 CVEMGTSVQAPYSLT
+2360 CVRTVEMGTSIQAPYSLT

-2381 FENSAEIDIP
+2381 FENLAETDIP

-2399 LSQSELFASSG
+2399 LGQSELFTSSG

-2441 DTSIAEMDFANL
+2441 DISIAETDFANL

-2459 ENEAKS
+2459 ENEAKN
-2465 SFQVGEFLPLVSE
+2465 SFQVSEFLPLVSE

-2497 ASTDTPQ
+2497 ASTETPQ

-2574 EDRKTTQALRH
+2574 EDRKTTQVLRH

-2625 VTEGEGLNFLSLKYT
+2625 VTEGEGLNFSSLKHT
-2640 TETTKFLF
+2640 TETKFLF

>member
-1 MNAELSYMKY
+1 MKY

-61 REDIKQRRN
+61 REDVKQRRN
-70 QQLTRLAEELR
+70 QQFTRLAEELR

-124 QQAAQRKRKADLRHK
+124 QQAAERKRKADLRHK

-163 KEALLVEKERSARIT
+163 KEALLVEKERSAKIT

-243 QERMERFE
+243 QERMEQFE

-352 DEELNLSVEQENLDA
+352 DEELNLSMEQENLGA

-425 EMITTVSETES
+425 EMITTVSEIES

-485 SGKEQGI
+485 CGKEQGI
-492 PLEINEALP
+492 SLEINETLP

-560 AQLEEEKRKKTQLTG
+560 AQLEEEKRKKTQPTG
-575 VGCRKS
+575 
-581 HHYIN
+581 
-586 LLVGIAPASCAVIS
+586 VGIAPASCAVIS

-671 ISEYWDQGQRLK
+671 ISEHWDQGQRLK

-759 NSETLSRALSRDR
+759 NSETLSRALSHDR
-772 RLISQDARKV
+772 RLISQDARKI
-782 SETCRATTFQSLD
+782 SETFRATTFQSLD

-801 ENSENISS
+801 ESSENISS

-920 PFVTPDLSALLPS
+920 PLVTPDLSALLPS

-994 FQARR
+994 LQARR

-1018 SEQAEPSFP
+1018 SEQAEPSSFP
-1027 FQVAQHTF
+1027 FQVAQHTY

-1118 DLGDSKSGPMSSS
+1118 DLGDSKFGPVSSS

-1153 TQELYLSEKENVV
+1153 IQELYLSEKENVV

-1220 ESELEKMISSE
+1220 ESELEKKISSE

-1348 ESESKIFSSHLQIPQ
+1348 ESESKIFSGHLQIPQ

-1413 EWEGRISPEQV
+1413 EQEGRISPEQV

-1463 HSAITLPDRPLG
+1463 HSLITLPDRPLG

-1500 LPSIEKTQKELVLSQ
+1500 PPSIEKTQKELVLSQ
-1515 PCIFEEKVSSEHFIQ
+1515 PCKFEEKVSSEHFIQ

-1548 AIQSIQEV
+1548 AIRSIQEV

-1567 LENRVS
+1567 LEKRVS

-1594 RTQKSFPTKSNDTVP
+1594 RTQKSFLTKSNDTVS

-1643 REVVYSYE
+1643 REVVYYE
-1651 KPQEELPLN
+1651 KPQEKLPLN
-1660 KQRKLNKSESA
+1660 KQTKLNKSESA

-1718 VIPRFQD
+1718 MIPRFQD

-1764 LVQRQTAL
+1764 LLQRQTAL

-1837 NHLPTDDTSA
+1837 NHLTSDDTSA
-1847 KQSGE
+1847 KQSG
-1852 HLEKD
+1852 
-1857 LGRRS
+1857 
-1862 SKPPVAKVKC
+1862 
-1872 GLDLNQHE
+1872 
-1880 LSAIQEVESP
+1880 
-1890 ASGRTSLL
+1890 
-1898 GKPGISQ
+1898 KPGIYQ

-1923 PLACDPFSC
+1923 PLACDPFGC
-1932 LQQVGQEN
+1932 LQPVGQEN
-1940 VCGDDYNEAVKVKES
+1940 VCGDNYDEAVKVKES

-1970 HTYLGPIVKP
+1970 HTYLGPTVKP

-2025 KQESTTGKEQETNIS
+2025 KQESTAGKEQETSIS

-2049 DQWRNSSDVHKSLL
+2049 YQWRNSSEVHKSLL

-2068 TTCAHTY
+2068 TTCGHTH
-2075 FRQMIDKYINEANV
+2075 FRQMIDKYINEANL

-2117 KPLEPHPDFDLSS
+2117 KPLETHPDFDLSS

-2145 SDSSSESHCAPGSS
+2145 SASSSESHCATGSS

-2174 SSLNTSSN
+2174 SSLNTSPN

-2200 NIIGGSEQ
+2200 NIGGSEQ

-2233 IEARDSSQGMKNQN
+2233 IEARDSSRGMKNQN

-2277 GSCDEANV
+2277 SSSDEANV
-2285 FDQLNVHSTPC
+2285 FDPLNVHSTPC

-2346 LAINP
+2346 LDINP

-2360 CVEMGTSVQAPYSLT
+2360 CVSTVEMGTSIQAPYSLT
-2375 TQNEKC
+2375 KNEKC
-2381 FENSAEIDIP
+2381 FENSAETDIP

-2441 DTSIAEMDFANL
+2441 DISIAEMDFANL

-2465 SFQVGEFLPLVSE
+2465 SFQVSEFLPLVSE

-2497 ASTDTPQ
+2497 ASTGKPWMVSTLLMESRYFAYFCHKFLFPPTDTPQ

-2538 IRLSENSQIKTV
+2538 ICLSENSQIKTV
-2550 KEKPSISSSVSR
+2550 KEKPSISSSVSH

-2585 QRGLR
+2585 QRDLR

-2625 VTEGEGLNFLSLKYT
+2625 VTEGEGLNFSSLKYT